1 MNKQP
6 SKTNRRRPKSRPGAS
21 DIWRLPPDLPELEP
35 IQPAQDPAAM
45 IRSLGDPPMNAG
57 PAAGGYFAT
66 VVERTS
72 AMARVI
78 ATTFGL
84 MADPDAD

>member
-1 MNKQP
+1 MNKQQ
-6 SKTNRRRPKSRPGAS
+6 SKTNRRRPKGRATTV
-21 DIWRLPPDLPELEP
+21 DIWRLPPELPDLEP
-35 IQPAQDPAAM
+35 IEAPQDPAAM

-72 AMARVI
+72 GMARVI

-84 MADPDAD
+84 VADDAVD